1 MGEEWWKILSSGMI
15 QSERFTPNSLSVS
28 SELLGKGEGHKWTVK
43 QARMVGG
50 TSVQLGMTLRASEI
64 PGTAEALWSAM
75 GCVVSPQ
82 NSYVEAPL
90 PTSECDCMWRKG
102 L

>member
-1 MGEEWWKILSSGMI
+1 MS
-15 QSERFTPNSLSVS
+15 QSERFTPNSLSFS

-64 PGTAEALWSAM
+64 PGTAEALWSVM

-90 PTSECDCMWRKG
+90 PTSECDYVEKRPLKR
-102 L
+102 